1 MNILNT
7 YDDFNFMLII
17 LFLFIF
23 IFAFMLMI
31 INNTKTRRLNKYY
44 SNLES
49 NINNSSNASNAS
61 NANPLLQCIPRPTLI
76 GNTIQMSCSS

>member
-23 IFAFMLMI
+23 LFSFMLMI
-31 INNTKTRRLNKYY
+31 INNTKTRRLNKQYN
-44 SNLES
+44 NLES
-49 NINNSSNASNAS
+49 NMNNSNHSSNST
-61 NANPLLQCIPRPTLI
+61 PTQQCIPRPTLI
-76 GNTIQMSCSS
+76 DNTIQMSCS

>member
-1 MNILNT
+1 MTILNT

-23 IFAFMLMI
+23 LFSFMLMI

-44 SNLES
+44 TNLES
-49 NINNSSNASNAS
+49 NINNSST
-61 NANPLLQCIPRPTLI
+61 ANPTLQCIPRPTVV

>member
-23 IFAFMLMI
+23 LFSFMLLI
-31 INNTKTRRLNKYY
+31 INNTKTRRLNKQYN
-44 SNLES
+44 NLES
-49 NINNSSNASNAS
+49 NMNNS
-61 NANPLLQCIPRPTLI
+61 NPTQQCIPRPTLI
-76 GNTIQMSCSS
+76 DNTIQMSCS

>member
-23 IFAFMLMI
+23 LFSFMLMI
-31 INNTKTRRLNKYY
+31 INNTKTRRLNKQY
-44 SNLES
+44 NHLES
-49 NINNSSNASNAS
+49 NINNAN
-61 NANPLLQCIPRPTLI
+61 NANNENPALQCIPRPTLI
-76 GNTIQMSCSS
+76 GNSMQMICS

>member
-23 IFAFMLMI
+23 LFAFMLLI
-31 INNTKTRRLNKYY
+31 INNTKTRRLNKQYN
-44 SNLES
+44 NLES
-49 NINNSSNASNAS
+49 NINNSNNSN
-61 NANPLLQCIPRPTLI
+61 PTLQCIPRPTLI
-76 GNTIQMSCSS
+76 GNTIQMSCS